1 MNTTTVSAPVAAR
14 KSRTHVI
21 RVTFVALATVVLF
34 AASFLIGRAT
44 ASSAQH
50 VPPATSVPATTVAV
64 TAPSTNAP
72 SGTTSCHVG
81 PC

>member
-1 MNTTTVSAPVAAR
+1 
-14 KSRTHVI
+14 
-21 RVTFVALATVVLF
+21 
-34 AASFLIGRAT
+34 
-44 ASSAQH
+44 
-50 VPPATSVPATTVAV
+50 VPATTVAV